1 MPTSLLTFKT
11 NLYGPLGR
19 NDTTAA
25 GFITRGVNFACTLI
39 ALLYDPPELQTS
51 ASATINAGTVT
62 ESLAAYTRI
71 ANITKIYNVSGVN
84 KVWMLSD
91 DIIDFV
97 QPLTTAQVKY
107 FKFYSR
113 DGMTLNFRPLSTLTN
128 VLTISY
134 NQYPLAVS
142 DDGDQ
147 ISFSNFDSLVESYAL
162 AYAMACLEEGE
173 SSSMWQK
180 LGEQI
185 GIQQQILLKTRI
197 YLEGGP
203 AHGNNPKGIAA

>member
-19 NDTTAA
+19 NDAVAA

-39 ALLYDPPELQTS
+39 ALLYDPPELQAS
-51 ASATINAGTVT
+51 ATATINAGTVT

-71 ANITKIYNVSGVN
+71 ANITKIYNTSGVN

-107 FKFYSR
+107 FKFFSR

-134 NQYPLAVS
+134 NQYPLVVA
-142 DDGDQ
+142 DDGDE
-147 ISFSNFDSLVESYAL
+147 ISFSNFDSIVESYAL

-173 SSSMWQK
+173 SSAMWQK

-203 AHGNNPKGIAA
+203 AHGNNPKGVTA

>member
-25 GFITRGVNFACTLI
+25 EFITRGVNFACTLI
-39 ALLYDPPELQTS
+39 ALLYDPPELQAS
-51 ASATINAGTVT
+51 ATATINAGTIT
-62 ESLAAYTRI
+62 QSLSGYTRI

-107 FKFYSR
+107 FKYFSR

-134 NQYPLAVS
+134 NQYPLQVS
-142 DDGDQ
+142 SDGDE

-162 AYAMACLEEGE
+162 AFAMACLEEGE
-173 SSSMWQK
+173 SSAMWQK

-203 AHGNNPKGIAA
+203 AHGNNPKGVTA

>member
-1 MPTSLLTFKT
+1 MPTTLGTFKT

-19 NDTTAA
+19 NDSVAA

-39 ALLYDPPELQTS
+39 ALMYDPPELQTS
-51 ASATINAGTVT
+51 SSETINAGTVT
-62 ESLAAYTRI
+62 LSIAAYTRI
-71 ANITKIYNVSGVN
+71 ANVTKIYNTSGVN

-97 QPLTTAQVKY
+97 QPLTTAQVLYFKY
-107 FKFYSR
+107 FSR

-134 NQYPLAVS
+134 NQYPLVVS
-142 DDGDQ
+142 ADGDEV
-147 ISFSNFDSLVESYAL
+147 SFSNFDPLIESYAL

-173 SSSMWQK
+173 SSAMWQK
-180 LGEQI
+180 LGDQI
-185 GIQQQILLKTRI
+185 GIQQQIMLKTRI